1 MKNSRKG
8 LTLIEVLM
16 AVIILSISMTAL
28 LVASSRCIAVMTAAR
43 DYQTARWILQTK
55 QLEHPILYETIEEIE
70 DIEVDL
76 EVEDNGFSFE
86 RIVEDDEDEDNLY
99 LVRSIVSWNN
109 KGYLAKEEYIE
120 YIWFVSEEDEDAYE

>member
-28 LVASSRCIAVMTAAR
+28 LIASSRCIAVMTAAR
-43 DYQTARWILQTK
+43 DYQTARWLLQTK
-55 QLEHPILYETIEEIE
+55 QLEYPILYETIEEIE

-76 EVEDNGFSFE
+76 EADDNGFSFE
-86 RIVEDDEDEDNLY
+86 RIVEDDEDEDHLY

>member
-43 DYQTARWILQTK
+43 DYQTARWILQSK

-70 DIEVDL
+70 DVEVELEVD
-76 EVEDNGFSFE
+76 DNEFSFE

>member
-1 MKNSRKG
+1 MKSSKG

-28 LVASSRCIAVMTAAR
+28 LIASSRCIAVMTAAR
-43 DYQTARWILQTK
+43 DYQAARWILQTK

-70 DIEVDL
+70 DIEVGL
-76 EVEDNGFSFE
+76 EADDNGFSFE
-86 RIVEDDEDEDNLY
+86 RIVEDDDDEDNLY
-99 LVRSIVSWNN
+99 LVRSIVSWKN

-120 YIWFVSEEDEDAYE
+120 YIWFVSEDEEDAYE

>member
-43 DYQTARWILQTK
+43 DYQTARWILQMK

-120 YIWFVSEEDEDAYE
+120 YIWFVSEEDADAYE